1 MIGSQP
7 GGEVAVSNMFGHHRG
22 GPTVL
27 RIVLGS
33 QLRRLREQKQIT
45 CEEAGEAIRA
55 SHSKIS
61 RMELGRVRFRSRD
74 VADLLTLYGV
84 TDEEERKAMLSLADR
99 ANEPGWWHSYS
110 DILPNWFEIY
120 IGLEE
125 AASRIRTYEVQFVP
139 GLLQTEDYARAVT
152 LLGHPSAP
160 GHEVERRV
168 GLRMRRQSLLEADD
182 PAHLWAVVDEA
193 VLRRPLGGKQ
203 VMRRQL
209 EHLLELT
216 ELPNV
221 TLQVVPFK
229 RGGHAAA
236 GGPFS
241 ILRFADRDLPDVV
254 YLEQL
259 TSALYLDKREDVDHY
274 HMVMERLCID
284 AEPASEIQD
293 TLTRILR
300 DF

>member
-7 GGEVAVSNMFGHHRG
+7 GGEATSTDIFGDHRG

-33 QLRRLREQKQIT
+33 QLRRLRERRQIT

-61 RMELGRVRFRSRD
+61 RMELGRVRCRRRD

-84 TDEEERKAMLSLADR
+84 TDEDEQKGMLALADR

-139 GLLQTEDYARAVT
+139 GSGCACDGRRCWRPTTRHT
-152 LLGHPSAP
+152 CGRWWTRRCCGAP
-160 GHEVERRV
+160 
-168 GLRMRRQSLLEADD
+168 
-182 PAHLWAVVDEA
+182 WAA
-193 VLRRPLGGKQ
+193 SGSC
-203 VMRRQL
+203 
-209 EHLLELT
+209 
-216 ELPNV
+216 
-221 TLQVVPFK
+221 
-229 RGGHAAA
+229 A
-236 GGPFS
+236 GS
-241 ILRFADRDLPDVV
+241 WSTCSR
-254 YLEQL
+254 
-259 TSALYLDKREDVDHY
+259 
-274 HMVMERLCID
+274 
-284 AEPASEIQD
+284 
-293 TLTRILR
+293 
-300 DF
+300 